1 MSPVDVATPD
11 AGKKHYEDFAIGETV
26 PFGHKIVSRDEIVT
40 FAKAFDP
47 QPMHLDEEA
56 AKDTLIGRLC
66 ASGWHTCAMLMRMLA
81 DEVLADAAGLG
92 SPGLEEVRFSK
103 PVFPGDRLSAR
114 YTCLE
119 KRALKSRP
127 TIGICRMLFEL
138 LNQDGDVVMSW
149 DTQQLYRMRTPGAA
163 S

>member
-1 MSPVDVATPD
+1 MPPADAATQH
-11 AGKKHYEDFAIGETV
+11 AGKKHYEDFAVGVTV
-26 PFGHKIVSRDEIVT
+26 PFGHKVVSRDEIVT
-40 FAKAFDP
+40 FAMAFDP

-81 DEVLADAAGLG
+81 DDVLAHATSLG

-119 KRALKSRP
+119 KRVLKSRP
-127 TIGICRMLFEL
+127 TVGMCRMLFEL
-138 LNQDGDVVMSW
+138 LNQDGDVVMTW
-149 DTQQLYRMRTPGAA
+149 DTQQLYGIRQPGAA